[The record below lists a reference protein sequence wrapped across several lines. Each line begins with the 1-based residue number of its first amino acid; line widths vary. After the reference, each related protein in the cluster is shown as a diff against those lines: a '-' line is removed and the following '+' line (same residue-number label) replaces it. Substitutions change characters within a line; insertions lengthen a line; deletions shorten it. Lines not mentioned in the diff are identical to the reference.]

1 LRKTVSAAHIYFK
14 IFLSVR
20 EVKIP
25 EPGSPHDDGL
35 TKDYTGNFP
44 DQRQTV
50 RQDII
55 PTVLNIE
62 TAVSPRS

>member
-1 LRKTVSAAHIYFK
+1 
-14 IFLSVR
+14 
-20 EVKIP
+20 VKIP

-50 RQDII
+50 REDII
-55 PTVLNIE
+55 PTESQSQLSLPVPYLDRRCARE
-62 TAVSPRS
+62 YQD